1 MTKKRAK
8 SAGCIS
14 CFVIDSAFVIRH
26 YMKPLACG
34 AFLLVAGLAN
44 AGLDKYSSFVVADKD
59 PGSALPSNTVRVT
72 YLGVNGFQLE
82 TNGHALLVDPYFTRV
97 GLLSAALNQPI
108 QSNSNRVAEGLKHV
122 RPRVDAIL
130 VTHAHFDHLLDAPEI
145 IRRTHGK
152 LISGPTAVRLVESL
166 GISPNECDI
175 VKSGS
180 VRKVGPWTIRVL
192 AAQHDRLF
200 GKIPFEKCRSN
211 QPSPQSSPSR
221 GRGSRAAAG
230 KGEILTKQPVKV
242 SDWCV
247 GESLAFVIEAAGKQI
262 YIDSGGVPGA
272 PPDSRIKDVDL
283 AILGV
288 ALPDSRDRFAEAV
301 RKLRPRYILPSH
313 QDDMFA
319 SINRGF
325 TFGKMT
331 NFPTLLHEQGREKLS
346 GRLILLDYF
355 RPWTLR

>member
-1 MTKKRAK
+1 
-8 SAGCIS
+8 
-14 CFVIDSAFVIRH
+14 
-26 YMKPLACG
+26 MKLGFCALLLA
-34 AFLLVAGLAN
+34 AQVAHAGLE
-44 AGLDKYSSFVVADKD
+44 KYSALVVADAN
-59 PGSALPSNTVRVT
+59 PTTTVPPNAIRVT
-72 YLGVNGFQLE
+72 YLGVNGFQFE
-82 TNGHALLVDPYFTRV
+82 TNGHALLVDPYFTRIE
-97 GLLSAALNQPI
+97 LLSAALNQSI
-108 QSNSNRVAEGLKHV
+108 QSDPNRVSEGLKHV

-145 IRRTHGK
+145 IRRTHAK
-152 LISGPTAVRLVESL
+152 LIAGPTAVRLVESL
-166 GISPNECDI
+166 GIRPNECET
-175 VKSGS
+175 VRPGT
-180 VRKVGPWTIRVL
+180 VRKVGPWTIRAF

-200 GKIPFEKCRSN
+200 GKVPFDKCPPAARSEKV
-211 QPSPQSSPSR
+211 P
-221 GRGSRAAAG
+221 
-230 KGEILTKQPVKV
+230 TKA

-247 GESLAFVIEAAGKQI
+247 GESLAFVIEASGKRI

-272 PPDSRIKDVDL
+272 PPDARIKDVDL

-301 RKLRPRYILPSH
+301 RKLRPRYIMPSH

-319 SINRGF
+319 PVDRGF

-331 NFPTLLHEQGREKLS
+331 NFPVLMREQGREKLS